1 MGSNRKRKI
10 YKHDIT
16 RAMHNVRLRFQ
27 RRMTVPMFHPQHISA
42 VAEIFNYGYNEL
54 TRLVGLNS
62 FRRVD
67 KLIHAHYVIHA
78 MTSSLASIEPR
89 DPRNRGA
96 EQLQWGTHGLEDIHG
111 LDDLDKIITDTE
123 GEEDHGSDGDEIRR
137 WTAEGQER
145 QRQLD
150 HRKHNQPPETNSD
163 GKEQTNDKYF
173 KSMYKKGKYAKSSI

>member
-67 KLIHAHYVIHA
+67 KLVHAHYVIQT
-78 MTSSLASIEPR
+78 MTSSLANIKPA
-89 DPRNRGA
+89 DPRHRGA
-96 EQLQWGTHGLEDIHG
+96 EELQWGTHGLESIHG
-111 LDDLDKIITDTE
+111 LDDLDLIITDTE
-123 GEEDHGSDGDEIRR
+123 GEEDHASDGDENRR
-137 WTAEGQER
+137 WFAEDRAREAER
-145 QRQLD
+145 KHRQ
-150 HRKHNQPPETNSD
+150 HNQPPETNSD
-163 GKEQTNDKYF
+163 SEEQANDKHV
-173 KSMYKKGKYAKSSI
+173 KSYYKKGKFAKSSV